1 MYIYIYICIYV
12 YTTVDKRINSESIP
26 FRTYDLARS
35 DSRSSFAFRVIA
47 NELYGSFV
55 FLVNAV
61 LKLDVF
67 FEEQEAT
74 VRI

>member
-1 MYIYIYICIYV
+1 MYIFIFTYV
-12 YTTVDKRINSESIP
+12 YVCMYDKRINSESIP

-35 DSRSSFAFRVIA
+35 DNRSGFAFCIIV

-61 LKLDVF
+61 LKLDSF
-67 FEEQEAT
+67 RGTRSDRANIT
-74 VRI
+74 